1 MKRFTRELIQLNT
14 RGLKKYVCTYAIS
27 HVYARARTHAR
38 EDHLSRSQLSQSQPL
53 KDAASGAAQC
63 STVLLLLLLV
73 YRDFQYIKYQIIK
86 IFICGFSKKFN
97 FLKNFLLIPQ
107 VWRHDLKIWDR
118 FRQTSFEGNFES
130 LSITYIDISSK
141 NLPKNYDKF
150 LSEGGGG
157 SF

>member
-1 MKRFTRELIQLNT
+1 MSRTARELDTKICLWFHRFQSIRT
-14 RGLKKYVCTYAIS
+14 
-27 HVYARARTHAR
+27 RARTHAR

-63 STVLLLLLLV
+63 STVLLLLLLLV

-141 NLPKNYDKF
+141 NLPKNSDKF
-150 LSEGGGG
+150 LREGGGG